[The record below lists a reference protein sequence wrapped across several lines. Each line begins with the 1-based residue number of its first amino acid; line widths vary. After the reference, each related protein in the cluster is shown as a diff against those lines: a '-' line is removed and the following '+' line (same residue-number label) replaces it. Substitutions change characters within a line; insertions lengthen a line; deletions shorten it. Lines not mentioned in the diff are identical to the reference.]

1 MIVPTAI
8 VTAGIIST
16 AIISAAIVSTPAEF
30 VFMTRIKAATT
41 SPSAIE
47 ISVLVPVM
55 NEAGNIR
62 PLVEE
67 ISAALA
73 GRSFEI
79 IYVDDASTDDS
90 PAELAACAADIPE
103 LRVLRHQTRAGQSAA
118 IRSALLA
125 ARGKLIGVLD
135 SDGQNVP
142 ADLPALE
149 AALLAETAR
158 TGGVGMAAGIRARR
172 QDSPMRLLA
181 SRAARWIRRSLL
193 ADTHPDSGCGIKIL
207 HRSLFLQL
215 PFFNHMHRFMPSLV
229 RRHNGVVVGVEVAHR
244 PRLRGSSKY
253 RILDRLVVG
262 ISDIFGVIWLL
273 RRAPRQGDVTEITVT
288 GNIVSKSGKTAS
300 KGGVGA

>member
-1 MIVPTAI
+1 
-8 VTAGIIST
+8 
-16 AIISAAIVSTPAEF
+16 
-30 VFMTRIKAATT
+30 MTRTKAAAAPQT
-41 SPSAIE
+41 AIE
-47 ISVLVPVM
+47 ISILVPVM

-67 ISAALA
+67 ISAALT
-73 GRSFEI
+73 GRRFEI

-90 PAELAACAADIPE
+90 PAELASCAADIPE

-125 ARGKLIGVLD
+125 ARGDLIGVLD
-135 SDGQNVP
+135 GDGQNVP

-149 AALLAETAR
+149 AALMAETGLA
-158 TGGVGMAAGIRARR
+158 GGVGLAGGEGLAGMVGMAAGIRARR

-193 ADTHPDSGCGIKIL
+193 ADTHPDSGCGIKVL

-229 RRHNGVVVGVEVAHR
+229 RRHGGVVIGVDVAHR
-244 PRLRGSSKY
+244 PRLRGTSKY

-273 RRAPRQGDVTEITVT
+273 RRAPRQGEVSEVTVKKPAKKPA
-288 GNIVSKSGKTAS
+288 GKMAKRPAKKTAS
-300 KGGVGA
+300 TKKSKKRVGA

>member
-1 MIVPTAI
+1 
-8 VTAGIIST
+8 
-16 AIISAAIVSTPAEF
+16 
-30 VFMTRIKAATT
+30 MTRTKAVVTQQAV
-41 SPSAIE
+41 IE
-47 ISVLVPVM
+47 ISILVPVM

-67 ISAALA
+67 ISAVLA
-73 GRSFEI
+73 GRRFEI

-90 PAELAACAADIPE
+90 PAELASCAADIPE

-125 ARGKLIGVLD
+125 ARGDLIGVLD
-135 SDGQNVP
+135 GDGQNVP
-142 ADLPALE
+142 ADFPALE
-149 AALLAETAR
+149 AALIEQTRAN
-158 TGGVGMAAGIRARR
+158 GVAGMAAGIRAKR

-193 ADTHPDSGCGIKIL
+193 ADTHPDSGCGIKVL

-229 RRHNGVVVGVEVAHR
+229 RRHGGVVIGVAVAHR
-244 PRLRGSSKY
+244 PRLRGTSKY
-253 RILDRLVVG
+253 RILDRLLVG

-273 RRAPRQGDVTEITVT
+273 RRAPRQGEVTEVT
-288 GNIVSKSGKTAS
+288 AGKKSAQKAARKTAKKTTKKIAKTAS
-300 KGGVGA
+300 NRGVGA